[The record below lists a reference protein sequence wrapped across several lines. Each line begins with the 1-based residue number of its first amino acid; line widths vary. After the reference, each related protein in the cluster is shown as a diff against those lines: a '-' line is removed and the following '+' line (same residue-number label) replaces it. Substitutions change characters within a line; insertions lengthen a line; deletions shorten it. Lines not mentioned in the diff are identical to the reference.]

1 MKDTQKKIN
10 VLHFIA
16 FVSLVVFAVLQIFSA
31 LKSVIQ
37 LGAVLTNVLETVKN
51 IGIILVFGITA
62 WEFVA
67 NKSKGFKITY
77 WICLVIFILATI
89 GLWVFNK

>member
-1 MKDTQKKIN
+1 MKETQKKVN

-16 FVSLVVFAVLQIFSA
+16 FISLVVFAVLQVFCA

-37 LGAVLTNVLETVKN
+37 LGAVLTNILETVKN
-51 IGIILVFGITA
+51 LGIILVFGITA
-62 WEFVA
+62 WEFVSGR
-67 NKSKGFKITY
+67 SKGFKITY